1 MRQMTIKEI
10 SNIRLISQK
19 IAAAKFKTV
28 NEIVRWM
35 GAIQA
40 LDFSIA
46 KYTIISS

>member
-1 MRQMTIKEI
+1 MTIKEI

-19 IAAAKFKTV
+19 IATAEFKTA
-28 NEIVRWM
+28 NEIVSWM

-40 LDFSIA
+40 QDFSMV